1 MPKTTIKEL
10 QDDFETLNEEIV
22 EALLNASE
30 DILKDIEA
38 THKAGQSPDGKPWK
52 ARQKAYPWPINIK
65 SGHLL
70 NSYEATPNQSKQT
83 ITISNNAA
91 YADYVD
97 NVRPILPTSD
107 IPVKFVKELQDELD
121 AFIDEWNSR

>member
-1 MPKTTIKEL
+1 MGNTTIKEL
-10 QDDFETLNEEIV
+10 MNDLNSLQEEIV
-22 EALLNASE
+22 EALLEASE

-38 THKAGQSPDGKPWK
+38 THQAGQSPDGKVWK
-52 ARQKAYPWPINIK
+52 TRQKAYPWPVNNK

-70 NSYEATPNQSKQT
+70 NSYAANPNKSKQT
-83 ITISNNAA
+83 ITISNTAA
-91 YADYVD
+91 YAEYVD

-121 AFIDEWNSR
+121 EYVDEWNSR